1 MFRDK
6 ILNFFKKNWKTK
18 LLSIMVALTAWF
30 IISLNQSSIVNYPN
44 KIEIDFEGLK
54 ESLVSVAAD
63 DSVQIKIN
71 VDPIDLKDLKD
82 SDFKA
87 SVDLTGLENGVYEK
101 EIKVTA
107 TSPEVQIISCN
118 PRKTTV
124 KIDTRETKTV
134 PVRVKYDGAAAEGYI
149 VSDATAEPEEVKV
162 VGPKSTIDNITEAV
176 APIKING
183 EREGFEKV
191 SQLFVYDAQGDEI
204 KFVKIDPLSIKT
216 KISITPAGDTK
227 TVGIK
232 VKTTGN
238 IRDGYWINS
247 ITTEPQTVTISGSR
261 TKLSQTQYVETEAI
275 DLTDLNTDKTFSTQL
290 NVDNG
295 VKVEDKYSSIK
306 VAIDIEKSQQT
317 KIVEITPKFKNASSG
332 FNVIADPQKVS
343 VEITTSKASVEE
355 SDISLEINLGSYGK
369 GQHEIELSKDSF
381 SVASNVKIEKII
393 TNKIKITLE

>member
-6 ILNFFKKNWKTK
+6 IVNFFKKNWKTK
-18 LLSIMVALTAWF
+18 LLSIVAALTAWF

-44 KIEIDFEGLK
+44 KIEIDFKGLK

-87 SVDLTGLENGVYEK
+87 SVDLTELENGVYEK
-101 EIKVTA
+101 EIKVT
-107 TSPEVQIISCN
+107 TTLPEVQIISCN

-134 PVRVKYDGAAAEGYI
+134 PVRVKYDGTAAEGYI

-162 VGPKSTIDNITEAV
+162 IGPKSTIDNITEAV

-183 EREGFEKV
+183 EKEGFERV

-216 KISITPAGDTK
+216 KISVTPAGDTK

-238 IRDGYWINS
+238 IKDGYWINS
-247 ITTEPQTVTISGSR
+247 ITIEPQTVTISGSR

-275 DLTDLNTDKTFSTQL
+275 DLTNLDADKTFTAQL
-290 NVDNG
+290 NVDSG
-295 VKVEDKYSSIK
+295 IKVEDKYSSIK
-306 VAIDIEKSQQT
+306 VTMNIEESQQT
-317 KIVEITPKFKNASSG
+317 KIIEVLPKFKNTPSG
-332 FNVIADPQKVS
+332 FNVTTNPQKIS
-343 VEITTSKASVEE
+343 VEITTSKTSIEE
-355 SDISLEINLGSYGK
+355 SDIALEINLGLYGE

-381 SVASNVKIEKII
+381 LVASNIKIEKIL

>member
-6 ILNFFKKNWKTK
+6 IMNFFKKNWKAK
-18 LLSIMVALTAWF
+18 LLSTVAALIAWF

-44 KIEIDFEGLK
+44 KIEIDFKGLK

-71 VDPIDLKDLKD
+71 IDPIDLKDLKD

-87 SVDLTGLENGVYEK
+87 SVDLTELENGIYEK
-101 EIKVTA
+101 EIKVTT

-149 VSDATAEPEEVKV
+149 VSDATAEPEEVKLI
-162 VGPKSTIDNITEAV
+162 GPKSTIDNITEAV

-183 EREGFEKV
+183 EKEGFEKV

-238 IRDGYWINS
+238 IKDGYWINS
-247 ITTEPQTVTISGSR
+247 IAIEPQTVTISGSR

-275 DLTDLNTDKTFSTQL
+275 DLTNLDVDKTFTAQL
-290 NVDNG
+290 NVDSG
-295 VKVEDKYSSIK
+295 IKVEDKYSSIK
-306 VAIDIEKSQQT
+306 VTINIEESQQT
-317 KIVEITPKFKNASSG
+317 KIVEVLPKFKNAPSG
-332 FNVIADPQKVS
+332 FDITATPQKIS
-343 VEITTSKASVEE
+343 VEITTSKTSVEE
-355 SDISLEINLGSYGK
+355 SDIALEINLGLYGK
-369 GQHEIELSKDSF
+369 GQHEIELFKDSF
-381 SVASNVKIEKII
+381 LVASNVKIEKIL
-393 TNKIKITLE
+393 TNKIKIILE

>member
-6 ILNFFKKNWKTK
+6 IVNFFKKNWKTK
-18 LLSIMVALTAWF
+18 LLSIVAALTAWF

-44 KIEIDFEGLK
+44 KIEIDFKGLK

-87 SVDLTGLENGVYEK
+87 SVDLTELENGVYEK
-101 EIKVTA
+101 EIKVT
-107 TSPEVQIISCN
+107 TTLPEVQIISCN

-134 PVRVKYDGAAAEGYI
+134 PVRVKYDGTAAEGYI

-162 VGPKSTIDNITEAV
+162 IGPKSTIDNITEAV

-183 EREGFEKV
+183 EKEGFERV

-216 KISITPAGDTK
+216 KISVTPAGDTK

-238 IRDGYWINS
+238 IKDGYWINS

-275 DLTDLNTDKTFSTQL
+275 DLTNLDADKTFTAQL
-290 NVDNG
+290 NVDSG
-295 VKVEDKYSSIK
+295 IKVEDKYSSIK
-306 VAIDIEKSQQT
+306 VTMNIEESQQT
-317 KIVEITPKFKNASSG
+317 KIIEVLPKFKNTPSG
-332 FNVIADPQKVS
+332 FNVTTNPQKIS
-343 VEITTSKASVEE
+343 VEITTSKTSIEE
-355 SDISLEINLGSYGK
+355 SDIALEINLGLYGE

-381 SVASNVKIEKII
+381 LVASNIKIEKIL